1 MAFLSE
7 AQLETA
13 LLEQLASLGYA
24 CASDDL
30 IGPDGKQ
37 PERGAYDEVVL
48 KARLTAAVARLNP
61 ALPAEAQ
68 ADAMRRLTQSELPN
82 LLEEN
87 RRIHRLLTEGAD
99 IEFYGDD
106 GVLTA
111 GKVRLIDFERPANND
126 WLAVQQFTVI
136 AGQAKRRPDVVVFV
150 NGLPLAVIELKAP
163 GGESATLAG
172 AFNQLQTYKH
182 QIPALFHCNA
192 LLVTSDGLSAR
203 VGSLS
208 ADFERFM
215 PWRTTDGT
223 CIEPKGMPE
232 MATLI
237 EGVFEPGRFLDLLR
251 HFTVF
256 GESPSGLIKI
266 IAGYHQFHAVKKAV
280 ISTLRASQRPD
291 QRRTAEDPAE
301 YGLPSVKDQPAGDHK
316 AGVIW
321 HTQGSG
327 KSLLMAF
334 YAGLLVFDPR
344 MANPTLVVLTDRNDL
359 DDQLF
364 ATFAMCRDLLRQTP
378 VQAQDREHLRSLL
391 NRASGGVIFTTI
403 QKFTPAALTPDPS
416 PGGRGEQGALTDR
429 SNVVVIADEA
439 HRSQYGFKARV
450 ASKTGEIAY
459 GFAKY
464 LRDALPNASFIGF
477 TGTPIE
483 ATDVNTPAVFGHYID
498 IYDISRAVEDG
509 ATVPIY
515 YESRLARIELDE
527 DEKPRIDAEIEA
539 LLEDEDEPSA
549 ERAKQKW
556 STVEALVGSDKR
568 LALVAADL
576 VQHFEDRVAALD
588 GKAMMVCMSRRICVA
603 LYDEI
608 VKLRPDWHSSD
619 DNAGRVKIV
628 MTGAASDPP
637 EWQQHIGNKT
647 RRDLLA
653 KRARDAR
660 DPLQLVIVRDMWLT
674 GFDAPALHT
683 LYIDKP
689 MRGHGLMQAIARVN
703 RVFRDKPAGLIVD
716 YIGIAQNL
724 KSALA
729 QYSKPDQDK
738 TGIDEVEAVALL
750 LEKYGIVRDMF
761 AAQGSASVAG
771 GTTPWMEEVGRSR
784 TPEPRMPG
792 ATRGFD
798 YRTGLSGTPGER
810 LAMMAGAIEWILDR
824 QQQWAA
830 AEKTPDASRQ
840 AQRRFADGVLAL
852 SKAFALASS
861 SDEARGIREEVGFFQ
876 AIRAALVKTAGG
888 SGVTR
893 QDRELAIQQIVSR
906 AVVSTEIVDILAA
919 AGIQTPDISILSD
932 EFLLE
937 VQQMEKKN
945 LALEALRKLL
955 NDSIRSRTRTNVVET
970 RAFTER
976 LEDAIARYH
985 ANAITT
991 AEVLQELIK
1000 LAQDIRAARS
1010 RGEEQGLSDEEIA
1023 FYDALAENESAVEV
1037 MGDASLRVIAH
1048 ELLVSL
1054 RENVAVDW
1062 AHRESARARLRV
1074 LVKRI
1079 LRKYGYP
1086 PDLQDAAVQ
1095 TVLQQAEVLSA
1106 LWQTGDSRA

>member
-7 AQLETA
+7 AQLEAA
-13 LLEQLASLGYA
+13 LLEQLASLGFT
-24 CASDDL
+24 CTSDEV

-37 PERGAYDEVVL
+37 PEREAYDEVVL
-48 KARLTAAVARLNP
+48 MERLSAAVARLNP
-61 ALPAEAQ
+61 NVSAEGRS
-68 ADAMRRLTQSELPN
+68 DAIRRLTQAELPN

-87 RRIHRLLTEGAD
+87 RRIHRLLTDGAD
-99 IEFYGDD
+99 VEYYAED

-111 GKVRLIDFERPANND
+111 GKVQLLDFERPEQND
-126 WLAVQQFTVI
+126 WLAVQQFTVV
-136 AGQAKRRPDVVVFV
+136 AGHYKRRPDVVIFV

-163 GGESATLAG
+163 GGEAATLND
-172 AFNQLQTYKH
+172 AFNQLQTYKQ
-182 QIPALFHCNA
+182 QISALFRSNA

-208 ADFERFM
+208 ADLERFM

-223 CIEPKGMPE
+223 RIEPKGTPE
-232 MATLI
+232 LGTLI
-237 EGVFEPGRFLDLLR
+237 EGVFEPWRFLELLR
-251 HFTVF
+251 HFSVF
-256 GESPSGLIKI
+256 SERADGLIKI

-280 ISTLRASQRPD
+280 TSTLRASVQAPAIEPD
-291 QRRTAEDPAE
+291 EHGSDSQ
-301 YGLPSVKDQPAGDHK
+301 PSGDRK

-334 YAGLLVFDPR
+334 YAGMLVFEPR
-344 MANPTLVVLTDRNDL
+344 MQNPTLVVLTDRNDL

-364 ATFAMCRDLLRQTP
+364 ATFSSCRDLIRQTP
-378 VQAQDREHLRSLL
+378 VQAEDREHLRTLL
-391 NRASGGVIFTTI
+391 NRASGGVIFTTL
-403 QKFTPAALTPDPS
+403 QKFGEVAEPLTT
-416 PGGRGEQGALTDR
+416 RA
-429 SNVVVIADEA
+429 NVVVIADEA
-439 HRSQYGFKARV
+439 HRSQYGFRAKV
-450 ASKTGEIAY
+450 DTKTGEVSY

-527 DEKPRIDAEIEA
+527 DETPRIDAEIEA
-539 LLEDEDEPSA
+539 LLEDEDETSA
-549 ERAKQKW
+549 ERTKQKW

-568 LALVAADL
+568 LSLVAADL

-588 GKAMMVCMSRRICVA
+588 GKAMVVCMSRRICVK

-608 VKLRPDWHSSD
+608 AKLRPDWHSED
-619 DNAGRVKIV
+619 DSAGSVKIV

-637 EWQQHIGNKT
+637 EWQQHIGNKA

-653 KRARDAR
+653 KRARDPDDSLR
-660 DPLQLVIVRDMWLT
+660 LVIVRDMWLT
-674 GFDAPALHT
+674 GFDAPCMHT
-683 LYIDKP
+683 MYIDKP

-703 RVFRDKPAGLIVD
+703 RVFRDKPAGLVVD

-738 TGIDEVEAVALL
+738 TGIDEAEAVAVL
-750 LEKYGIVRDMF
+750 LERYDIVRAMF
-761 AAQGSASVAG
+761 H
-771 GTTPWMEEVGRSR
+771 
-784 TPEPRMPG
+784 
-792 ATRGFD
+792 GFD
-798 YRTGLSGTPGER
+798 YLAALNGTPGER
-810 LAMMAGAIEWILDR
+810 LAMMASAIEWILDQ

-830 AEKTPDASRQ
+830 AETTPEGKKQ
-840 AQRRFADGVLAL
+840 AQRRFADAVLAL
-852 SKAFALASS
+852 SRAFALASS
-861 SDEARGIREEVGFFQ
+861 ADEARDIREEVGFFQ
-876 AIRAALVKTAGG
+876 AVRAALAKSSAAAST
-888 SGVTR
+888 SR
-893 QDRELAIQQIVSR
+893 QERELAVQQIVSR
-906 AVVSTEIVDILAA
+906 AVVSTEIVDILGA
-919 AGIQTPDISILSD
+919 AGMRTPDISILSD

-937 VQQMEKKN
+937 VQQMERKN

-955 NDSIRSRTRTNVVET
+955 GDSIRSRSRSNVVES
-970 RAFTER
+970 RAFSER

-991 AEVLQELIK
+991 AEVLQELIQ
-1000 LAQDIRAARS
+1000 LAHDIRAARS
-1010 RGEEQGLSDEEIA
+1010 RGDDQGLSEEEVA
-1023 FYDALAENESAVEV
+1023 FYDALAENASAIEV
-1037 MGDASLRVIAH
+1037 MGDEQLRVIAH

-1095 TVLQQAEVLSA
+1095 TVLQQAEVLSSEWTIA
-1106 LWQTGDSRA
+1106 RP